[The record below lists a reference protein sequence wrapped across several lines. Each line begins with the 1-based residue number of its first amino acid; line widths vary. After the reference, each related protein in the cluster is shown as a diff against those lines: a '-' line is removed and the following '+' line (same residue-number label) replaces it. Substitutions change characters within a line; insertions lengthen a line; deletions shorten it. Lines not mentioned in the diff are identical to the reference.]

1 MTQTVI
7 LKPDNARDRFAY
19 LWRLACEIL
28 QFGKNVRVTL
38 DEFKS
43 RRSLEQNAK
52 FHAICGDLAKQ
63 MPWAGSRID
72 TEGWKR
78 LLVDAWARA
87 ERKSPGQIVPSL
99 DGQSVVAL
107 GIQTR
112 SLPVGDMS
120 DLIEFAIAYAVD
132 HGVRLNDEF
141 RGPIS
146 GRVHGHG

>member
-1 MTQTVI
+1 MSQTVI

-19 LWRLACEIL
+19 AWRQACEIL
-28 QFGKNVRVTL
+28 QFGKNVKVTL

-43 RRSLEQNAK
+43 KRSLEQNAK
-52 FHAICGDLAKQ
+52 FHAVCGDLAKQ
-63 MPWAGSRID
+63 MPWAGQHID

-99 DGQSVVAL
+99 DGASVVAL

-112 SLPVGDMS
+112 RLPVGDMS
-120 DLIEFAIAYAVD
+120 DLIEFAIAYAAE
-132 HGVRLNDEF
+132 HGVR
-141 RGPIS
+141 
-146 GRVHGHG
+146 VGHES